1 MEKQKEDTPKTIRR
15 ADALREMELREDQYG
30 KRRLY
35 SLQFWK
41 KNGEV
46 VYYARCYT
54 CGLPFNLKS
63 NRMRGIQQCDD
74 HGNKIGHVVP
84 VSIDNL
90 RMYNGQ
96 KVVL

>member
-41 KNGEV
+41 RT
-46 VYYARCYT
+46 ARW
-54 CGLPFNLKS
+54 
-63 NRMRGIQQCDD
+63 
-74 HGNKIGHVVP
+74 
-84 VSIDNL
+84 SITPAVTPAGFPSTS
-90 RMYNGQ
+90 RATACEAYSSATTTATR
-96 KVVL
+96 